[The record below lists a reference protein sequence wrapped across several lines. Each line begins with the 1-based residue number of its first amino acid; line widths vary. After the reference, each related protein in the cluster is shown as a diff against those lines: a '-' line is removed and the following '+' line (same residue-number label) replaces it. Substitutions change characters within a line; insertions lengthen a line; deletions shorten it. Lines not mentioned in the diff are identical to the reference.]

1 MRSFRVVT
9 IAVLAAAGCSPGP
22 VPAPPSPS
30 PETTAGVPAADA
42 DTAGADAG
50 APLDLDAQARAAW
63 AGRVDRT
70 ALGRAIDC
78 WLRLSESRP
87 DDPKPLLA
95 LSRAYVTLAD
105 FHVRAPADMPQRADA
120 LERAI
125 DTAERALLASS
136 PAFSAA
142 VKRGVSIEEA
152 VKSVEADK
160 MEALA
165 VYGTSLAHYG
175 VDKGFTALLMYRGR
189 LVAAMQRVIEIA
201 PKTEHAAADRELGTF
216 FARVPGFAGGDL
228 ARARE
233 HFDKA
238 LGLAPE
244 VLVTKLRYAEAY
256 AIEAKNREL
265 FARLLAEIKAAD
277 AGEADLAPDNLLVK
291 RRADL
296 LAASIDDLFAR

>member
-9 IAVLAAAGCSPGP
+9 LAALAAACSPGP

-30 PETTAGVPAADA
+30 PETTVAVPAADA
-42 DTAGADAG
+42 DSTGADAG
-50 APLDLDAQARAAW
+50 APLDLEAQARAAW
-63 AGRVDRT
+63 AGRTDRA

-78 WLRLSESRP
+78 WLRLSEAHP
-87 DDPKPLLA
+87 GDPQPLLA

-105 FHVRAPADMPQRADA
+105 FHLRAPAELSQRAEA

-125 DTAERALLASS
+125 DAAERGLLASS
-136 PAFSAA
+136 PGFAGA

-175 VDKGFTALLMYRGR
+175 VDKGFTALLLYRNR
-189 LVAAMQRVIEIA
+189 LLAAMQRVIEVA
-201 PKTEHAAADRELGTF
+201 PKTEHAAADRELGAF

-228 ARARE
+228 VRARE

-238 LGLAPE
+238 LSLAPE
-244 VLVTKLRYAEAY
+244 ILATKLRYAETY
-256 AIEAKNREL
+256 AIAAKEREL
-265 FARLLAEIKAAD
+265 FGRLLAEVKAAD
-277 AGEADLAPDNLLVK
+277 AGEPDLAPDNLLVK

-296 LAASIDDLFAR
+296 LAASIDDLFGR

>member
-1 MRSFRVVT
+1 MRSLSISFLAVGVV
-9 IAVLAAAGCSPGP
+9 ACSPGP

-30 PETTAGVPAADA
+30 PDTTGSVTAADA
-42 DTAGADAG
+42 DTSGADAG
-50 APLDLDAQARAAW
+50 TPVDLDAQARAAW
-63 AGRVDRT
+63 AGRTER
-70 ALGRAIDC
+70 ASLGRAIDC
-78 WLRLSESRP
+78 WLRFSESRP
-87 DDPKPLLA
+87 ADPAPLLA
-95 LSRAYVTLAD
+95 LSRAYVTLAAY
-105 FHVRAPADMPQRADA
+105 HLRAPADIAQRADA

-152 VKSVEADK
+152 VKSVEVDQI
-160 MEALA
+160 EALA

-189 LVAAMQRVIEIA
+189 LLAAMQRVLEVA
-201 PKTEHAAADRELGTF
+201 PKTEYAAADRELGAF

-228 ARARE
+228 ARARS

-238 LGLAPE
+238 LELAPE
-244 VLVTKLRYAEAY
+244 ALATKLRYAETY
-256 AIEAKNREL
+256 ATEAKNRDL
-265 FARLLAEIKAAD
+265 FVRLLAEVKAAD
-277 AGEADLAPDNLLVK
+277 AGAAEIAPDNIMVK

-296 LAASIDDLFAR
+296 LAASIDELFAP

>member
-1 MRSFRVVT
+1 
-9 IAVLAAAGCSPGP
+9 
-22 VPAPPSPS
+22 
-30 PETTAGVPAADA
+30 VPAADA
-42 DTAGADAG
+42 TGADAG

-63 AGRVDRT
+63 AGRTDR
-70 ALGRAIDC
+70 ASLGRAIDC
-78 WLRLSESRP
+78 WLRLSEARP

-95 LSRAYVTLAD
+95 LSRAYVILAE
-105 FHVRAPADMPQRADA
+105 FHLRAAADMPQRADA

-125 DTAERALLASS
+125 DAAERGLLASS
-136 PAFSAA
+136 AAFSAT

-165 VYGTSLAHYG
+165 GYGTSLAHYG
-175 VDKGFTALLMYRGR
+175 ADKGFTALLMYRGR
-189 LVAAMQRVIEIA
+189 LVAAMQRVLEVA
-201 PKTEHAAADRELGTF
+201 PSTSHAAADRELGAF

-228 ARARE
+228 GRARE

-238 LGLAPE
+238 LALAPE
-244 VLVTKLRYAEAY
+244 ALATKLRYAETY

-277 AGEADLAPDNLLVK
+277 AGEPELAPDNLLVK

>member
-1 MRSFRVVT
+1 MRSLRVIT
-9 IAVLAAAGCSPGP
+9 LAALAAAGCSPGP

-30 PETTAGVPAADA
+30 PDTTAAVPAADA
-42 DTAGADAG
+42 DAANAGAG

-63 AGRVDRT
+63 AGRTDR
-70 ALGRAIDC
+70 ASLGRAIDC

-87 DDPKPLLA
+87 DDPQPLLA

-105 FHVRAPADMPQRADA
+105 FHLRAPADMAQRADA

-125 DTAERALLASS
+125 DTAERGLLASS
-136 PAFSAA
+136 PAFAAA

-160 MEALA
+160 MDALA

-175 VDKGFTALLMYRGR
+175 IDKGFTALLMYRGR
-189 LVAAMQRVIEIA
+189 LVAAMQRVLEVA

-228 ARARE
+228 NRSRE

-238 LGLAPE
+238 LTLAPE
-244 VLVTKLRYAEAY
+244 TLTTKLRYAETY

-265 FARLLAEIKAAD
+265 FARLLSEVKAAD
-277 AGEADLAPDNLLVK
+277 AGEPELAPDNLLAK